1 MRTWTIERAVE
12 LATTH
17 HKGQRDRGDSSIP
30 YITHPL
36 RVMAAVRAAGYDE
49 PYQRVAVLHDTLEDT
64 GLTADLMRADGAPE
78 EEVQAVLS
86 VTKRRGESDYRE
98 RVRRAAANGIGGV
111 VKGFDM
117 SDNADPRRLAAVAR
131 RDGQEEANRLQVKYT
146 DGIALLDELRP
157 CWRRANPA

>member
-1 MRTWTIERAVE
+1 MRTWTIERAVQ

-17 HKGQRDRGDSSIP
+17 HDGQWDRGDSSIP

-36 RVMAAVRAAGYDE
+36 RVMTAVRAAGYDE

-64 GLTADLMRADGAPE
+64 GLTADLLRAEGASE

-98 RVRRAAANGIGGV
+98 RVRRAAANRIGGV

-117 SDNADPRRLAAVAR
+117 SDNVDPGRLAAVAR
-131 RDGQEEANRLQVKYT
+131 RDGQEQADRLEAKYT
-146 DGIALLDELRP
+146 DGLALLDELLP
-157 CWRRANPA
+157 GWRRADRA